1 MKIKV
6 PGAGLY
12 NIETVVLDLN
22 GTISVNGKVVVG
34 VKERINQINS
44 LGIKTILFSGDTQG
58 TADKIAK
65 DLGVVFIK
73 TNSASEKL
81 KEIKKL
87 NPNKCVAIGNGLI
100 DASFLKAAK
109 LGIAVMQAEGVHT
122 KAILAAD
129 IVMNNINDALD
140 LILNEK
146 VFISTLRK

>member
-6 PGAGLY
+6 PGNGVFD
-12 NIETVVLDLN
+12 IQTVVLDLN
-22 GTISVNGKVVVG
+22 GTVSVNGKVIAG
-34 VKERINQINS
+34 VKQRIKQINA

-65 DLGVVFIK
+65 DLEVIFIK
-73 TNSASEKL
+73 TSSANDKL

-100 DASFLKAAK
+100 DASFLKVAK
-109 LGIAVMQAEGVHT
+109 LGIVVIQAEGAHT

-129 IVMNNINDALD
+129 IVMSSINDALD

-146 VFISTLRK
+146 IFISTLRK

>member
-1 MKIKV
+1 MKIQV
-6 PGAGLY
+6 PGAGIY

-22 GTISVNGKVVVG
+22 GTVSVNGKIVVG
-34 VKERINQINS
+34 VKQRIKQINA

-58 TADKIAK
+58 TAVAIAK
-65 DLGVVFIK
+65 NLGVVFVK
-73 TNSASEKL
+73 TNTAQDKL
-81 KEIKKL
+81 REIKKL
-87 NPNKCVAIGNGLI
+87 KPTTCIAIGNGLI

-109 LGIAVMQAEGVHT
+109 LGIAIMQAEGVNT

-129 IVMNNINDALD
+129 ILMNSINDALD